1 MQLYIA
7 IFIHD
12 ILSLN
17 IDYTFKRIDGAL
29 DEWEVAEFL
38 DRFKQRESFVVKELH
53 GFSNYIIQVLH
64 SPASTAAKKSR
75 SIRISLHRTFLILFV
90 R

>member
-1 MQLYIA
+1 M
-7 IFIHD
+7 FIHD

-17 IDYTFKRIDGAL
+17 IDYMFMRIDGAL
-29 DEWEVAEFL
+29 DEWEVAGFL
-38 DRFKQRESFVVKELH
+38 DRFKQREFFVVKELH

-64 SPASTAAKKSR
+64 SPASTATKKLAKR
-75 SIRISLHRTFLILFV
+75 SHNSSQNFLILFV